1 MIRKARAAWRGTGRD
16 GDGELSSDS
25 GVLAETPYSYRT
37 RFENQKGTNPEE
49 LIAAAHAGC
58 FTMAL
63 AFQLQGAGYTP
74 TGPAGV
80 SATAFKFNHRATRQ
94 LTSFGPRSMDNRSAA
109 MSVKPPTK
117 PMLGATAQLTAQLP
131 IDGLGL
137 RPKAAA
143 EAKVH
148 APDTD
153 AALVDAIRRGD
164 AGSREALYH
173 RFKRRVYALAVRIV
187 GTVDAEEVAQEAFI
201 RIFRGLTKF
210 RGDAALATWIYRL
223 AVNAALSHRS
233 RRAAVAQPEA
243 PEAVEAQASAEPVR
257 GDAVLRVRIERALAR
272 LPVGYRTVIVLHDVE
287 GLEHEEVAQILGCH
301 VGTSKSQLH
310 KARAR
315 LREMLAADGI
325 TAAALETG

>member
-1 MIRKARAAWRGTGRD
+1 
-16 GDGELSSDS
+16 
-25 GVLAETPYSYRT
+25 
-37 RFENQKGTNPEE
+37 
-49 LIAAAHAGC
+49 
-58 FTMAL
+58 
-63 AFQLQGAGYTP
+63 
-74 TGPAGV
+74 
-80 SATAFKFNHRATRQ
+80 
-94 LTSFGPRSMDNRSAA
+94 MDNASAA
-109 MSVKPPTK
+109 MPVKPPTT
-117 PMLGATAQLTAQLP
+117 PMLGATAQLTAQLS
-131 IDGLGL
+131 IDGLRRGQQGS
-137 RPKAAA
+137 AAD
-143 EAKVH
+143 AKVH
-148 APDTD
+148 VPDND
-153 AALVDAIRRGD
+153 VALVEAIRRGD

-187 GTVDAEEVAQEAFI
+187 GSVDAEEVAQEAFI

-233 RRAAVAQPEA
+233 RRSAVPQPEPSDDVDAQP
-243 PEAVEAQASAEPVR
+243 SAEPVR
-257 GDAVLRVRIERALAR
+257 GDAVLRARMERALAR

-325 TAAALETG
+325 TAASIKDG